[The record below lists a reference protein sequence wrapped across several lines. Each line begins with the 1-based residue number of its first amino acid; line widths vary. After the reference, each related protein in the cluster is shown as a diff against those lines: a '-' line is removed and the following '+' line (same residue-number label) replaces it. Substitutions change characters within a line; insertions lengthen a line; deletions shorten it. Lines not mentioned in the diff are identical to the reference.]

1 MSHPFDPNQ
10 LQFFLT
16 IPAPCPYLPGRM
28 ERKIFTQLDP
38 LDGPHLNNYLTHAGF
53 RRSQNVIYRPA
64 CESCRECRSMRIDVK
79 AFRPTRSQKRTQA
92 RNQDLKV
99 ETVIAIATREQ
110 FDLLARYLQSRHPN
124 GGMTEMDFLRFEM
137 MVEECASDTEIVE
150 YRDANDT
157 LVACM
162 LIDRLSD
169 GLSLVY
175 SFFDPEIAKRSPGN
189 FMILTQLDRALQ
201 EGLPYLYLGYW
212 VPGSP
217 KMDYKARFQPA
228 EILSHRGWM
237 PMAALT
243 HSAQNESFG
252 AKTSRT
258 SPRDNKPK
266 KRTPL

>member
-64 CESCRECRSMRIDVK
+64 CESCRECRSLRVGVTN
-79 AFRPTRSQKRTQA
+79 FNPSRSQKRTLA
-92 RNQDLKV
+92 RNRDLSIR
-99 ETVIAIATREQ
+99 TVPAVATQEQ
-110 FDLLARYLQSRHPN
+110 FDLLSRYLNHRHPG
-124 GGMTEMDFLRFEM
+124 GGMTDMDFLRFEM
-137 MVEECASDTEIVE
+137 MVEECASETEIIE
-150 YRDANDT
+150 YRDYDGQLT
-157 LVACM
+157 ACM
-162 LIDRLSD
+162 LIDRLTD

-175 SFFDPEIAKRSPGN
+175 SFFEPAASHRSLGK
-189 FMILTQLDRALQ
+189 FMILDQIDRARQ

-217 KMDYKARFQPA
+217 KMHYKSRFQPA
-228 EILSHRGWM
+228 EILGHRGWV
-237 PMAALT
+237 
-243 HSAQNESFG
+243 
-252 AKTSRT
+252 
-258 SPRDNKPK
+258 
-266 KRTPL
+266 PLQPIDPSEPIQTNGDSQQ